1 MQTIALIACC
11 ASKNKYACKA
21 KDMYI
26 SPLFNGSYAYA
37 KKLGAEKVYI
47 LSAKH
52 GLLDENKIIEPYNE
66 TLLKKSKQEL
76 ISWANNVCSE
86 LNIVAD
92 PQTDKYI
99 ILAGAVYRKYL
110 IPHLSNYIIPMEN
123 VGSIGKQLAFLK
135 HVNADNN

>member
-11 ASKNKYACKA
+11 ASKNSCACKA

-26 SPLFNGSYAYA
+26 SPLFKGSYAYA
-37 KKLGAEKVYI
+37 KKLGAEKIYI

-52 GLLDENKIIEPYNE
+52 GLLDENKVIEPYNE
-66 TLLKKSKQEL
+66 TLLHKSKQQL
-76 ISWANNVCSE
+76 MTWANNVYSE
-86 LNIVAD
+86 LVKVAD
-92 PQTDKYI
+92 VGNDKFI

-110 IPHLSNYIIPMEN
+110 IQHLCNYIIPMES

-135 HVNADNN
+135 QANASEK

>member
-1 MQTIALIACC
+1 
-11 ASKNKYACKA
+11 
-21 KDMYI
+21 MYI